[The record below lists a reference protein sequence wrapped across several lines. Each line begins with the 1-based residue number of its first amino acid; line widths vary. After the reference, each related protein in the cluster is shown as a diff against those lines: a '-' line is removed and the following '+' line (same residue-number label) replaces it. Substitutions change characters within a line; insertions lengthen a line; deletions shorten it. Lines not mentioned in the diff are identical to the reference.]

1 MPFQTLH
8 QFSHFAD
15 STDKWL
21 QGGLAQRMETS
32 LHTGALLF
40 RKGDP
45 AEGVYGLCGTQACA
59 IGEVY
64 AVRPAQIEL
73 PRSLEHRQ
81 LSSWRDLVGI
91 WTIEVDRREMH
102 HEVNVLSVLLSY
114 EERIEDH
121 HI

>member
-1 MPFQTLH
+1 MPFQTLR

-15 STDKWL
+15 STDKGL
-21 QGGLAQRMETS
+21 QGVVAQRKEAS
-32 LHTGALLF
+32 WHTGALLF
-40 RKGDP
+40 RKGGP

-91 WTIEVDRREMH
+91 WTIEVAPSGNAPRGQR
-102 HEVNVLSVLLSY
+102 SKRSPLL
-114 EERIEDH
+114 
-121 HI
+121 